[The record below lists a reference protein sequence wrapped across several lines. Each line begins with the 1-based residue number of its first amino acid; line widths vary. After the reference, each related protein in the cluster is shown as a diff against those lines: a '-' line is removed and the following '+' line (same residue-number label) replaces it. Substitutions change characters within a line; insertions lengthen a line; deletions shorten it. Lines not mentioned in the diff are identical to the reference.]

1 MGEGSYGSNL
11 RQRATLD
18 LTVESLPGLV
28 PKSAQEGS
36 WNRESMYRGKQGGI
50 N

>member
-1 MGEGSYGSNL
+1 MGEGSCCLNL
-11 RQRATLD
+11 RQRAALD
-18 LTVESLPGLV
+18 LTVESCPGLV

-36 WNRESMYRGKQGGI
+36 WNREFMYQGKQGGI